1 MRVEI
6 IWRVEQRYGRIE
18 CMQLPAELLLSHGGP
33 LGRGCQPF
41 EAVAK
46 TADNTYGVEAVAG
59 SLVEVRSC

>member
-1 MRVEI
+1 MRLEI
-6 IWRVEQRYGRIE
+6 IWRVQQRDGKIE

-46 TADNTYGVEAVAG
+46 TADNTYGG
-59 SLVEVRSC
+59 KQLQGRLLR